1 MPMMPNRLPTHI
13 PSSKITARARTRT
26 AEPHTARPV
35 AAESALSRAPDLFV
49 LRHSDGH
56 RPRTETW

>member
-26 AEPHTARPV
+26 AEPHTAAPV
-35 AAESALSRAPDLFV
+35 AAESALSRAGYLGGLGPQA
-49 LRHSDGH
+49 RTR
-56 RPRTETW
+56 RPTEV